1 MCNITFIFIFMVVM
15 VYEKQE
21 KKEQFMLNNGVFHV
35 GLAMCVCVYVFV
47 IEHNILNLQE

>member
-35 GLAMCVCVYVFV
+35 GLSNVCMCVCVC
-47 IEHNILNLQE
+47 N